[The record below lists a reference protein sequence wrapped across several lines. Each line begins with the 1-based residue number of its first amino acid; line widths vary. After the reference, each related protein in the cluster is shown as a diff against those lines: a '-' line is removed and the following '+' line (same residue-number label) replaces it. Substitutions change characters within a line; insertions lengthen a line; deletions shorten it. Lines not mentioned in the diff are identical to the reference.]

1 MFFRATR
8 RLAGL
13 LFLLPAALPAQ
24 EALPAPSALPT
35 PPSAAPSSAAPADVE
50 DGATAGESAEAPVA
64 TPAQGEVP
72 SSAAPA
78 NEEAGAATPL
88 STTPSQPAAAPASA
102 QTSAGSTLEPIE
114 VVSRRL
120 NEARTGIETQ
130 VGASVYT
137 IDAAAIAAM
146 PAGDNSLL
154 NQVLLQAPEVAQDSF
169 GQFHVRGEHNG
180 LQYRLNGIILPEG
193 ISGFGQSLDPRLI
206 SSMQL
211 ITGALPA
218 EYGLRTAGIIDLATK
233 SGALEPGGSASIYA
247 GSHGTIEPSI
257 NYGGASGR
265 YHYFFSGDFLTNDLG
280 IESPD
285 GSSTP
290 LHDRTKQYHG
300 FGYLEDVIDSHNR
313 ASFIVSASAGGFQI
327 PNLRNEQPSLGLI
340 VNGQSSYSSA
350 ALNENQREQTQFGI
364 LSWQHSSGPLDW
376 QSSITARNSTLQFTP
391 DPLGDLLFNG
401 IAQSAYKRNVAYD
414 WQTDGA
420 YQLSETHTL
429 RTGWFLQVDTSTSL
443 TGSLV
448 LPVGANG
455 QQTSQTPETIVDNG
469 GATEH
474 IYSLYVQDEWKWTPS
489 LTVNY
494 GARFDTF
501 SAYTSATQLSPRINM
516 VWKALPE
523 TTVHA
528 GYARYLSPPPFELV
542 GSTTVS
548 KFLNTSAAPQV
559 TLDTTPWAERANYT
573 DVGVLQNLTQ
583 KLTVGL
589 DSYYKLSTN
598 LIDEGQFGAP
608 IILTPF
614 NYQSGRQYGV
624 EATVNYAGDALSAYG
639 NLSWESAM
647 GRDIDSAQ
655 FNFTA
660 AELAYIANNYIHLDH
675 EQKVSASGGLSYRWG
690 DTRVSSD
697 FLLGSGLRANLVEP
711 NGAEIPNGMHLP
723 YYEQVNAGCSHVFH
737 LTGAGTLTA
746 RFDIINVFNREYQ
759 IRNGTGVGVG
769 APQYGPRVGYF
780 VGLSKSL

>member
-1 MFFRATR
+1 MLFKATG

-24 EALPAPSALPT
+24 EALPAQSAPPT
-35 PPSAAPSSAAPADVE
+35 TALSSAVPSSVE
-50 DGATAGESAEAPVA
+50 DGAAAGANAP
-64 TPAQGEVP
+64 TPAPTPPESEVP
-72 SSAAPA
+72 ASAAADASADP
-78 NEEAGAATPL
+78 
-88 STTPSQPAAAPASA
+88 PAAAPPPPAGA
-102 QTSAGSTLEPIE
+102 PAVGKASAGSVLEPIE

-130 VGASVYT
+130 TGASVYT

-146 PAGDNSLL
+146 PGGDNNPL

-169 GQFHVRGEHNG
+169 GQLHIRGEHNG
-180 LQYRLNGIILPEG
+180 LQYRINGIILPEG
-193 ISGFGQSLDPRLI
+193 INVFGQSLDSRFI

-218 EYGLRTAGIIDLATK
+218 EYGLRTAGIIDVTTK
-233 SGALEPGGSASIYA
+233 SGALNPGGAASIYG

-257 NYGGASGR
+257 IYGGASGR
-265 YHYFFSGDFLTNDLG
+265 YQYFVAGDFLTNDLG

-300 FGYLEDVIDSHNR
+300 FGYFEDVIDSHNR
-313 ASFIVSASAGGFQI
+313 ASLIFGASAGGFQI
-327 PNLRNEQPSLGLI
+327 PNLRNLQPSLGLI

-350 ALNENQREQTQFGI
+350 MLNENQREQTQFGV
-364 LSWQHSSGPLDW
+364 LSWQHSSDPLDW

-401 IAQSAYKRNVAYD
+401 IAQSAYKRDVAYD
-414 WQTDGA
+414 WQTDSA
-420 YQLSETHTL
+420 YRLNDTHTL
-429 RTGWFLQVDTSTSL
+429 RTGWYIQVDTSTSL

-448 LPVGANG
+448 LPVGADG
-455 QQTSQTPETIVDNG
+455 EQTSQIPETIVDNG
-469 GATEH
+469 SATEH
-474 IYSLYVQDEWKWTPS
+474 IYSLYVQDEWKWTPT

-494 GARFDTF
+494 GLRFDTF
-501 SAYTSATQLSPRINM
+501 NAYTSATQLSPRINM

-548 KFLNTSAAPQV
+548 KFLNTTAAPQV
-559 TLDTTPWAERANYT
+559 TLDTTPYAERANYT

-583 KLTVGL
+583 KFTVGL

-624 EATVNYAGDALSAYG
+624 EATANYAGDALSAYG

-647 GRDIDSAQ
+647 GKDIDSAQ

-660 AELAYIANNYIHLDH
+660 AQLAYIANNYIHLDH
-675 EQKVSASGGLSYRWG
+675 EQKVS
-690 DTRVSSD
+690 
-697 FLLGSGLRANLVEP
+697 GLRRPVLPLGRHAGEQRFPVRLGLACRP
-711 NGAEIPNGMHLP
+711 RGAQRLQYPQRHAPAVLR
-723 YYEQVNAGCSHVFH
+723 AGQ
-737 LTGAGTLTA
+737 
-746 RFDIINVFNREYQ
+746 RRM
-759 IRNGTGVGVG
+759 
-769 APQYGPRVGYF
+769 
-780 VGLSKSL
+780 